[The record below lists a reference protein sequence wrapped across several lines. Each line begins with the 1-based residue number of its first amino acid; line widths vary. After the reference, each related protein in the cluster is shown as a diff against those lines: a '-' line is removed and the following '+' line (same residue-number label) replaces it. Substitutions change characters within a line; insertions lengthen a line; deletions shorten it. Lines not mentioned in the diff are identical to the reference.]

1 MMSEQKKHLLFVDDE
16 SRILEGIKRALHPM
30 HDEWEM
36 TFSTDA
42 EEALSLVHENP
53 PDIVVSDLRMPGMS
67 GTEFLRRL
75 QKYYPSCVRIVLSG
89 HADRDDVM
97 SLTGCVHQFLSKPI
111 SSKVLRRVLGRAARM
126 SNLLGDQDMREVITK
141 LEALPTQPSIYRELM
156 HEIESPRSTAKSI
169 GEIVVNDAAVS
180 SKLLQLVN
188 SSFFTLGQAV
198 TSIEQAVNLL
208 GLETLKALALNESLL
223 EMFKDADIDQQMAD
237 DLWVHMQSVASLAA
251 KIVQDLTDER
261 QMHETAFAG
270 GLLHDIGRLIMM
282 AEMREDF
289 MRAEEYAIEMHA
301 NISDAEQAI
310 LGATHA
316 EMGAYLLGLWGL
328 PDSLVDCALYHH
340 RVGNYTQDQAPALI
354 AVNIANGLVDEM
366 IPSRIRIVP
375 LDKDII
381 EKKHL
386 GQYMPEWRKF
396 TQSVLSKV
404 ETK

>member
-1 MMSEQKKHLLFVDDE
+1 MMSEEKKQLLFVDDE

-30 HDEWEM
+30 HEEWDM
-36 TFSTDA
+36 AFSTDA
-42 EEALSLVHENP
+42 EEALKLVHEKP

-97 SLTGCVHQFLSKPI
+97 ALTGCVHQFLSKPI

-126 SNLLGDQDMREVITK
+126 SNLLGDVDMREIITK

-156 HEIESPRSTAKSI
+156 LEIESPSSTAKSI
-169 GEIVVNDAAVS
+169 GEIVAHDAAVS

-188 SSFFTLGQAV
+188 SSFFTLGQDV

-223 EMFKDADIDQQMAD
+223 EMFKNTDIDQQMAD
-237 DLWVHMQSVASLAA
+237 DLWVHMQSVAVVAG
-251 KIVQDLTDER
+251 KIVQDLTDDR

-270 GLLHDIGRLIMM
+270 GLLHDIGRLIIMT
-282 AEMREDF
+282 EMHDAYK
-289 MRAEEYAIEMHA
+289 RAEAYAIENHV
-301 NISDAEQAI
+301 NISKAELEV
-310 LGATHA
+310 LGSSHA

-340 RVGNYTQDQAPALI
+340 RVGNYTQDHADALI

-366 IPSRIRIVP
+366 VPSHIRVAP
-375 LDKDII
+375 LDKDIV
-381 EKKHL
+381 EKKQL
-386 GQYMPEWRKF
+386 GQYMAQWRKF
-396 TQSVLSKV
+396 TQSTVSKV
-404 ETK
+404 EA